1 MERLEIPISP
11 PQQSISST
19 DGTPVAVNTWVH
31 SKSKAASPSGRA
43 GSRHL
48 VVVHGACEHQGRY
61 LKFAET
67 CHEHGWNV
75 TTFDFRGHGR
85 SAGPRVDIA
94 SVDEYIHDLKSVLE
108 NIGATPQ
115 SVSLMA
121 HSMGGLVVMR
131 ALQTGA
137 IQVNRVVFS
146 SPLVELAIQVPTW
159 KLTLGRLLL
168 YIAPRT
174 RFKNNISA
182 EQLTHDPNSIQARR
196 KDPDLQNSVT
206 ASWFFATQKARRK
219 LLAETTQFPVP
230 VLMLQA
236 AQDVIVSPKA
246 SRHFFDKYCSSNP
259 RSRFVS
265 IESAYHEVLNETT
278 RDETIDLLLNWLDET
293 E

>member
-1 MERLEIPISP
+1 MERLEILTSP
-11 PQQSISST
+11 RQNTVRST
-19 DGTPVAVNTWVH
+19 DGTPLSVNTWVH
-31 SKSKAASPSGRA
+31 PNGDASSPKGSH

-94 SVDEYIHDLKSVLE
+94 SVDEYIQDLRSVLE

-121 HSMGGLVVMR
+121 HSMGGLVVKR
-131 ALQTGA
+131 AFQTGA
-137 IQVNRVVFS
+137 IQANRVVFS

-168 YIAPRT
+168 HIAPRT

-182 EQLTHDPNSIQARR
+182 EQLTHDHNSIQARR

-246 SRHFFDKYCSSNP
+246 SRHFFDKYCASNP